1 MSMRPQSRTAHVLV
15 KVPFHDLDP
24 VGIVWHGNYS
34 KYFEL
39 ARCELLQS
47 FNYNYDEM
55 MRSGYAWP
63 IIDLHLR
70 YVKATRFNETL
81 KVQAT
86 LREWE
91 HRLKIDYLATDAA
104 SGARVCKGSSVQVA
118 VDMSN
123 HEMLLRSPKILFER
137 LGLAA

>member
-1 MSMRPQSRTAHVLV
+1 MPPDSRRAHVLV

-24 VGIVWHGNYS
+24 VGIVWHGHYS

-47 FNYNYDEM
+47 FNYNYDDM

-70 YVKATRFNETL
+70 YVKAARFNETL
-81 KVQAT
+81 KVEAR

-91 HRLKIDYLATDAA
+91 HRLKIDYVATDVAT
-104 SGARVCKGSSVQVA
+104 GARVCKGSSVQVA
-118 VDMSN
+118 VNMATR
-123 HEMLLRSPKILFER
+123 EMCLRSPDVLFRR